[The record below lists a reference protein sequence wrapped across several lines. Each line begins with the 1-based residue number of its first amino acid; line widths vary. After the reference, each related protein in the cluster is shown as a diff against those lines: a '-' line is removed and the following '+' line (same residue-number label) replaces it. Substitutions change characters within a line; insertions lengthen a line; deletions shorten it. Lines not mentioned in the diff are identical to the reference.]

1 MNRRQVIQTLGL
13 VSTHALFPS
22 VLSGFLSGCANKE
35 VKDYNPI
42 FFNPDEFNAII
53 EIIDLIIPET
63 TTKSASQTNT
73 HMFLDQVFSLCLTE
87 EQKKLIKN
95 GLSELTPEFN
105 KVKDK
110 IQFLTDIDKKAYAN
124 NEDFAWF
131 KFIKQY
137 TLIGFFTS
145 REGTTKASNYVKIP
159 ESYKGDIPLDE
170 NTLNYGTTSLRYY
183 L

>member
-35 VKDYNPI
+35 VKNYNLT
-42 FFNPDEFNAII
+42 FFNPEEFNAII
-53 EIIDLIIPET
+53 EIIDFIIPET
-63 TTKSASQTNT
+63 STQSASQTNT
-73 HMFLDQVFSLCLTE
+73 HIFLDLVFSQCLTE
-87 EQKKLIKN
+87 EQQKFIKN
-95 GLSELTPEFN
+95 GLSELIPGFN
-105 KVKDK
+105 KAEDK
-110 IQFLTDIDKKAYAN
+110 MQFLADTDKKAYAN
-124 NEDFAWF
+124 NEDYAYF

-145 REGTTKASNYVKIP
+145 REGTTKASNYLKIP
-159 ESYKGDIPLDE
+159 GPYKGEIPADE
-170 NTLNYGTTSLRYY
+170 NTLSYGKTSLRYY

>member
-22 VLSGFLSGCANKE
+22 VLSGFLTGCANKE
-35 VKDYNPI
+35 VKGYNPI
-42 FFNPDEFNAII
+42 FFNPEEFNAII
-53 EIIDLIIPET
+53 GIIDFIIPET
-63 TTKSASQTNT
+63 TTKSASHINT
-73 HMFLDQVFSLCLTE
+73 HMFLDQVFSQCLTE
-87 EQKKLIKN
+87 EQQKLIKK
-95 GLSELTPEFN
+95 GLSSLIPGFN
-105 KVKDK
+105 KAKDK
-110 IQFLTDIDKKAYAN
+110 MQFLTDLDKKAYAN
-124 NEDFAWF
+124 NEDFAYF

-145 REGTTKASNYVKIP
+145 QEGTTKAGNYVKVP
-159 ESYKGDIPLDE
+159 GAYKGEIALDE